1 MPIQELTSQN
11 FDSMLAQNELLVID
25 FCADWCKPCKA
36 FEKVMLDVEHDF
48 PGVVFGRVNVEKQ
61 KELAE
66 EFAVR
71 SVPYVMIIRNSTAL
85 YAESGVLS
93 AKDLRDMLSK
103 AKSIPSEQLQ
113 KNG

>member
-11 FDSMLAQNELLVID
+11 FDATLEKNDLLVID

-36 FEKVMLDVEHDF
+36 FEKIMLDVEADF
-48 PGVVFGRVNVEKQ
+48 PGVTFGRVNVEKQ

-71 SVPYVMIIRNSTAL
+71 SVPFVMIIRKRTAL

-93 AKDLRDMLSK
+93 AKDLREMLTK
-103 AKSIPSEQLQ
+103 ARSLPADKL
-113 KNG
+113 

>member
-11 FDSMLAQNELLVID
+11 FDAMLEQHELLVID
-25 FCADWCKPCKA
+25 FCAQWCKPCKD
-36 FEKVMLDVEHDF
+36 FEKIMLSIEPDYH
-48 PGVVFGRVNVEKQ
+48 GVLFGRVDVEKQ

-71 SVPYVMIIRNSTAL
+71 SVPFVMIIRNHTAL

-93 AKDLRDMLSK
+93 AKDLREMLDK
-103 AKSIPSEQLQ
+103 AKKIPI
-113 KNG
+113 